1 MVMQRCIHTLG
12 KKWPLLPR
20 VHERQTWCWKRQ
32 PRRNDDSQ
40 LLEVL
45 LGVLYCVIMYQST
58 VIDID
63 WIACRPWAPT
73 TKHPDVLA
81 HIIKWCI
88 IQINQDHRSPFL
100 SATVAMDRIAL
111 HPGTF
116 WANTSNEDR
125 CNFCTQLA
133 IARLQTEP
141 SGCADLWIDLSRR
154 TARREMREESE
165 SEWAFII
172 IYIYIYISNAFSCR
186 ISCRNPRTCWPNGRF
201 PMAKVNYA
209 PTQLEW
215 MSDGIWFL
223 TKKWSSKTHALGTQ
237 DPPMN
242 TTQPRHAQ
250 TLWSTLQDHSQAF
263 SEAEMPS
270 ESMHSVT
277 TTKASLHP
285 GAVYSVWVCPPDYSG
300 LNLKWRSPL
309 RQHHVPWS

>member
-1 MVMQRCIHTLG
+1 MHSYTREKMAPSASGSWASDMVLKRAASA
-12 KKWPLLPR
+12 
-20 VHERQTWCWKRQ
+20 ERWFSATRGTF
-32 PRRNDDSQ
+32 R
-40 LLEVL
+40 
-45 LGVLYCVIMYQST
+45 CVILYYNVSVNVHRHRLNCMSSVSPNYQTSRCPSSYHQ
-58 VIDID
+58 VVHNPNQS
-63 WIACRPWAPT
+63 RSQN
-73 TKHPDVLA
+73 
-81 HIIKWCI
+81 HI
-88 IQINQDHRSPFL
+88 SPFL

-116 WANTSNEDR
+116 RANTSNEDR

-141 SGCADLWIDLSRR
+141 SGCADLWIDLSQR

-172 IYIYIYISNAFSCR
+172 YICTYLYNAFSCR

-209 PTQLEW
+209 PTQLRW
-215 MSDGIWFL
+215 MRDGIWFL

-285 GAVYSVWVCPPDYSG
+285 GAVYSVWVCPPGYSG